1 MPLAD
6 EVSILRRPIGFAVGI
21 NRTEKIDR
29 DKQRERLPGLLRFVR
44 TFAGQVLEQEFG
56 TTIEGYPDAARAKTN
71 DLRVRLRSQ
80 GAESAPAR
88 ALLSVF
94 VDLMDLEAEH
104 EEASPENDPKEQGD
118 FHDAILTFIERLLQ
132 RFAVYAESTG
142 RLPSVAAETQRG
154 NIEFAKAAKR
164 LAR

>member
-6 EVSILRRPIGFAVGI
+6 DVSILRRPIGFAVGI
-21 NRTEKIDR
+21 NREEEIDG

-44 TFAGQVLEQEFG
+44 TFVGQVLEQEFG
-56 TTIEGYPDAARAKTN
+56 TTIEGYPDAARAKTD
-71 DLRVRLRSQ
+71 DLRVRLREQ
-80 GAESAPAR
+80 GAKSAPAR
-88 ALLSVF
+88 ALLGVF

-104 EEASPENDPKEQGD
+104 NEASPENDPEEQQD

-132 RFAVYAESTG
+132 RFAAYAESTG
-142 RLPSVAAETQRG
+142 RLPTVTEEARRG
-154 NIEFAKAAKR
+154 KREFAKTAER